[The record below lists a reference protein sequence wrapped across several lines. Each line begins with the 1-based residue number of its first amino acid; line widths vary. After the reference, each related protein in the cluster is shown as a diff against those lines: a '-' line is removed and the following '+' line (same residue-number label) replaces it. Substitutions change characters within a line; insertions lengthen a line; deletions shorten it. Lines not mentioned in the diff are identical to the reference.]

1 VIAGIVILAGV
12 LLLNVVTHGSRQIQ
26 VSAVAR
32 VPVDQ
37 QGAAARLSEAIR
49 FQTISNFLNP
59 EQDADALRG
68 LQAHIGKSFSAFHA
82 AARRETVAGYSL
94 LYTWE
99 GTDPKAPPIA
109 LLAHQDVVPVAPGT
123 EKDWQ
128 QPPYD
133 GVISD
138 GFIWGRGS
146 WDDKGNLYS
155 ILEAAEAM
163 AKQGFRPKRTIYFAF
178 GHDEEVAGTRG
189 AKAIAALLASRGVR
203 LDFVL
208 DEGLLIAEGL
218 IKGLDKPA
226 ALIGVA
232 EKGYATLVLTAHA
245 TPSHSSMPPRDTA
258 IGMMSAA
265 LARLEDH
272 RLPMQIRGTVSEMFD
287 TLAPETSGFN
297 RVVLSNLWLFKPL
310 LLREFEKSGP
320 TEATVRTTTT
330 ALTIFNAGDKDNV
343 LPGNAEATVN
353 FRLIP
358 GERDRPCSLDRQQ
371 RSDFRRTVS
380 RQHRSAAGDGHRK
393 PILPHAQPNHPGN
406 FSRRHRCA
414 RPDGGRDRLAS
425 LCGDCRQHFP
435 VLAGARKLGRSEAIS
450 RHQRASQHRRL
461 WRHDQVLSAADR
473 EYGGITTQT
482 SFRGDAK
489 HRTRNLEIPGSL
501 VSLAPRND
509 SASHPRPRQAMNGAS
524 GAQRVDQQ
532 TRYRHLTDAAGHRRD
547 RARYIQSLGKG
558 DIADQTGLA
567 VNAGQAIYP
576 DIDHRGARLDPVAAH
591 HFRFADGGV
600 NQIGAGA

>member
-1 VIAGIVILAGV
+1 MRRLIKIIRNILLLVIAGIVILAGV
-12 LLLNVVTHGSRQIQ
+12 LMFNVVTHGSRQIQ
-26 VSAVAR
+26 ISAVAR

-68 LQAHIGKSFSAFHA
+68 LQAHIGKSFPAFHA
-82 AARRETVAGYSL
+82 AAKRETVAGYSL

-133 GVISD
+133 GVIRD

-203 LDFVL
+203 FDFVL

-245 TPSHSSMPPRDTA
+245 TPGHSSMPPRQTA

-272 RLPMQIRGTVSEMFD
+272 RLPMQVSGTVSEMFD
-287 TLAPETSGFN
+287 TLAPEMSGFN

-320 TEATVRTTTT
+320 TEATVRTTT

-358 GERDRPCSLDRQQ
+358 GDTQASVTDHVRSIVNNDRISVEP
-371 RSDFRRTVS
+371 F
-380 RQHRSAAGDGHRK
+380 
-393 PILPHAQPNHPGN
+393 PGN
-406 FSRRHRCA
+406 TDPPPVTGTASQSYRMLNQTIREIF
-414 RPDGGRDRLAS
+414 PDVIVAPGLMVAATD
-425 LCGDCRQHFP
+425 
-435 VLAGARKLGRSEAIS
+435 S
-450 RHQRASQHRRL
+450 RHYAEIADNIFRFSPVRANSEDLKRFHGTNERLSIEGYGHMIRFYRRL
-461 WRHDQVLSAADR
+461 I
-473 EYGGITTQT
+473 ENT
-482 SFRGDAK
+482 
-489 HRTRNLEIPGSL
+489 
-501 VSLAPRND
+501 
-509 SASHPRPRQAMNGAS
+509 
-524 GAQRVDQQ
+524 
-532 TRYRHLTDAAGHRRD
+532 AG
-547 RARYIQSLGKG
+547 
-558 DIADQTGLA
+558 
-567 VNAGQAIYP
+567 
-576 DIDHRGARLDPVAAH
+576 
-591 HFRFADGGV
+591 
-600 NQIGAGA
+600 